1 MIIYSNLEVCPSAWQ
16 DINNGLL
23 LNPQNEELMYAP
35 TIAKDGL
42 GGSSGFGWQL
52 GNVDGHRRVG
62 HSGGIK
68 GFRVYMGRYLDDQV
82 TIFLLSNIEMEDMD
96 PVVEGLERIVFSD

>member
-35 TIAKDGL
+35 TIAKDGS
-42 GGSSGFGWQL
+42 GGSYGYCWQL
-52 GNVDGHRRVG
+52 GDLDGHRRVG
-62 HSGGIK
+62 HSGGIN

-82 TIFLLSNIEMEDMD
+82 TIILLSNIEMEDMD
-96 PVVEGLERIVFSD
+96 PVVEGLEQIVFSD

>member
-35 TIAKDGL
+35 TIGKDG
-42 GGSSGFGWQL
+42 
-52 GNVDGHRRVG
+52 
-62 HSGGIK
+62 SGGIN

-82 TIFLLSNIEMEDMD
+82 TIILLSNIEMEDMD
-96 PVVEGLERIVFSD
+96 PVVEGLEQIVFSD